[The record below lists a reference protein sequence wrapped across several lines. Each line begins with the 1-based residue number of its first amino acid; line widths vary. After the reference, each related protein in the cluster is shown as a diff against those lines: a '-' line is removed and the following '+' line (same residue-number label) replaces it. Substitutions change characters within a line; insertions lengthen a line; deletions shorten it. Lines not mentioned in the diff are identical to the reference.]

1 MGSSDSSGGHSNATT
16 ISGPIIGNMNTSL
29 CGWIL
34 NIEGA
39 GLLFFELFK

>member
-1 MGSSDSSGGHSNATT
+1 
-16 ISGPIIGNMNTSL
+16 MNTSL